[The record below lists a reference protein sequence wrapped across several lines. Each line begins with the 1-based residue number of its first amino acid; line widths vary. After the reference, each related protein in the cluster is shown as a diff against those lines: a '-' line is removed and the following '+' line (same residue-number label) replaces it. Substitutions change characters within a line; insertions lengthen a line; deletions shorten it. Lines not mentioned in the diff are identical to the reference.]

1 MNETSISAKPKTKTI
16 FSVKQLAIVGLMTA
30 IICVLAPLALPIPFS
45 PVQISLGTLA
55 IYFVLTVLGLKL
67 GTISV
72 IIYILL
78 GLAGLP
84 VFASFK
90 SGPGTLFGP
99 TGGYIIG
106 YVFMALVCG
115 FFIDKWGNKFLP
127 CFLGMILGTAVL
139 YVFGSF
145 WLAFQLS
152 YTLPQAFMAG
162 VIPYI
167 PGDLIKLVIAVVLG
181 QQLRKRLQKADLI

>member
-1 MNETSISAKPKTKTI
+1 MNNTSISTKQKSI
-16 FSVKQLAIVGLMTA
+16 FTVKQLAIVGLMTA
-30 IICVLAPLALPIPFS
+30 IICVMAPFALPIPFS
-45 PVQISLGTLA
+45 PVPISLGTLA
-55 IYFVLTVLGLKL
+55 IYFVLTVLGLKF

-84 VFASFK
+84 VFTGFRG
-90 SGPGTLFGP
+90 GPGTLFGP

-106 YVFMALVCG
+106 YIFMALICG
-115 FFIDKWGNKFLP
+115 FFIDKWGNKILL
-127 CFLGMILGTAVL
+127 CFLGMILGTAAL

-162 VIPYI
+162 AIPYI
-167 PGDLIKLVIAVVLG
+167 PGDLIKLVIAVAVG
-181 QQLRKRLQKADLI
+181 RQLRKRLQKSGLV

>member
-1 MNETSISAKPKTKTI
+1 MNNTSISTKQKSI
-16 FSVKQLAIVGLMTA
+16 FTVKQLAIVGLMTA
-30 IICVLAPLALPIPFS
+30 IICVMAPFALPIPFS
-45 PVQISLGTLA
+45 PVPISLGTLA
-55 IYFVLTVLGLKL
+55 IYFVLTVLGLKF

-84 VFASFK
+84 VFTGFRG
-90 SGPGTLFGP
+90 GPGTLFGP

-106 YVFMALVCG
+106 YIFMALICG
-115 FFIDKWGNKFLP
+115 FFIDKWGNNILL
-127 CFLGMILGTAVL
+127 CFLGMILGTAAL

-162 VIPYI
+162 AIPYI
-167 PGDLIKLVIAVVLG
+167 PGDLIKLVIAVAVG
-181 QQLRKRLQKADLI
+181 RQLRKRLQKSGLV

>member
-1 MNETSISAKPKTKTI
+1 MNETSISAKPKTI
-16 FSVKQLAIVGLMTA
+16 FTVKQLAIVGLMTA

-72 IIYILL
+72 VIYILL

-106 YVFMALVCG
+106 YIFMALICG
-115 FFIDKWGNKFLP
+115 VFIDKWGDKLLL
-127 CFLGMILGTAVL
+127 CFLGMILGTAAL

-145 WLAFQLS
+145 WLAFELS

-162 VIPYI
+162 AIPYI
-167 PGDLIKLVIAVVLG
+167 PGDLIKLVIAVILG
-181 QQLRKRLQKADLI
+181 RQLRKRLQKGGLV